1 VSTHRLAP
9 SSDLISPNDV
19 SERQAHSHS
28 VQFYSEDNFLL
39 DSISRLIGAALGA
52 GDAGIVIA
60 TPAHRDEVVGRLET
74 RGLDVALAVAQGR
87 YVGLDAAETLSKF
100 MVSGMP
106 DWERFKNLIGPT
118 IERAKKAAQN
128 QSGRATLFGE
138 MVALLW
144 AEGNPE
150 AALRL
155 EELWNELGKI
165 HSFALHCAY
174 PLADFY
180 REDHAEPLQRI
191 CAEHTE
197 VMPSESYMLG
207 SEVERLRLVTRWQQ
221 KAVALENETAQRKKA
236 EEAATR
242 LAAIVES
249 AEDAIASKDL
259 NGVVTSWNESAE
271 RMFGYRAEEIIGK
284 PITTIIPRELQS
296 DEPFILDKIRHG
308 ERIQHFET
316 VRRTKDG
323 RLIDV
328 SLTISPVKN
337 AAGEVIG
344 AAKIVRDITDR
355 KQTEEG
361 LRRAE
366 KLAATGQ
373 LAASIAHEINNPMQ
387 SLTNLLTLVSYRT
400 TLDKD
405 TRELLALAESELG
418 RMSHISRQM
427 LSFYRESV
435 RPVPVKVTEVLD
447 DVLDLYGMRIKSNRI
462 KVERRYDC
470 AEAVQAFP
478 VEMRQLFANLVGNA
492 IEAVGERGRI
502 CVHVFASRTW
512 SNGGRRGLRVVIADN
527 GHGILPE
534 FRKRI
539 FEPFFTTKEAKG
551 TGLGLWVVRG
561 IVQQHEGLIRVR
573 SSSEPGGTGTIFS
586 VFLPAEAAWRAAS
599 MKTVG
604 TDAAA

>member
-1 VSTHRLAP
+1 MSTHRVAP
-9 SSDLISPNDV
+9 SSAMPISRN
-19 SERQAHSHS
+19 EFGEHSHS

-39 DSISRLIGAALGA
+39 DSLARLIGSVLGA
-52 GDAGIVIA
+52 GDAGVVIA
-60 TPAHRDEVVGRLET
+60 TAAHREGLAERLEA

-87 YVGLDAAETLSKF
+87 YVALDASETLSRF
-100 MVSGMP
+100 MVDGMP
-106 DWERFKNLIGPT
+106 DWERFKSLLAPI
-118 IERAKKAAQN
+118 IERAQKATQN
-128 QSGRATLFGE
+128 QPGHAVLFGE

-144 AEGNPE
+144 AEGKTE

-155 EELWNELGKI
+155 EQMWSELAKT

-180 REDHAEPLQRI
+180 REDHAEPLQQI

-197 VMPSESYMLG
+197 VIPSESYTLG
-207 SEVERLRLVTRWQQ
+207 SEAERLRLVTRWQQ
-221 KAVALENETAQRKKA
+221 NAVALENETEQRKKA
-236 EEAATR
+236 EEAAMR

-259 NGVVTSWNESAE
+259 NGVVTSWNRAAE
-271 RMFGYRAEEIIGK
+271 RMFGYTAEEMVGK
-284 PITTIIPRELQS
+284 PITTIIPPELHS
-296 DEPFILDKIRHG
+296 DEPIILGKIRRG

-316 VRRTKDG
+316 VRRRKDG

-337 AAGEVIG
+337 VQGEIVG
-344 AAKIVRDITDR
+344 AAKIVRDITER

-387 SLTNLLTLVSYRT
+387 SLTNLLALISYRSS
-400 TLDKD
+400 LDKD
-405 TRELLALAESELG
+405 TRELLSMADAELS

-427 LSFYRESV
+427 LSFYRESA

-447 DVLDLYGMRIKSNRI
+447 DVLDLYAMRLKSNRI
-462 KVERRYDC
+462 RLERRYDC
-470 AEAVQAFP
+470 GEAVQAFP
-478 VEMRQLFANLVGNA
+478 VEMRQLFANLIGNA
-492 IEAVGERGRI
+492 IEAVGDRGRI
-502 CVHVFASRTW
+502 TIHVFASCEWR
-512 SNGGRRGLRVVIADN
+512 NGGRRGLRVVIADN
-527 GHGILPE
+527 GPGIGPE

-539 FEPFFTTKEAKG
+539 FEPFFTTKEEKG

-561 IVQQHEGLIRVR
+561 IVNQHEGRMAVR
-573 SSSEPGGTGTIFS
+573 SSTRRGNSGTVFS
-586 VFLPAEAAWRAAS
+586 VFLPAEAPWKPASTNATDGSESAA
-599 MKTVG
+599 
-604 TDAAA
+604 